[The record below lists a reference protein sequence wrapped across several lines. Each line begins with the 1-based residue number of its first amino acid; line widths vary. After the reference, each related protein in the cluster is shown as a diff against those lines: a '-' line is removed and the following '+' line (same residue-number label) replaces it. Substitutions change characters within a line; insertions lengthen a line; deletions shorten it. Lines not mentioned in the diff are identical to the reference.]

1 MPSCT
6 SLNAG
11 MCMHLASTRV
21 VCSSCHP
28 SQFNRRPVSIRCSA
42 LPNTPQQRLHRKRSH
57 ACTVSCSAATQEQPS
72 MGAEQSRTPD
82 NASSV
87 QQTDFVVIGS
97 GIGGMLKGQTALSAM
112 ISLTSSSRSYM
123 CVCAGLCCAAML
135 ARYGYEVTV
144 CESHYALGGAAH
156 TFEVKGHHFDSG
168 PSFFAGLSGELC
180 LLILY
185 FMYLAGNRSALESRI
200 HAYDLKPGWKP
211 GSTECS
217 SNHSGL
223 FACHRAVV

>member
-1 MPSCT
+1 
-6 SLNAG
+6 
-11 MCMHLASTRV
+11 
-21 VCSSCHP
+21 
-28 SQFNRRPVSIRCSA
+28 
-42 LPNTPQQRLHRKRSH
+42 
-57 ACTVSCSAATQEQPS
+57 
-72 MGAEQSRTPD
+72 
-82 NASSV
+82 
-87 QQTDFVVIGS
+87 
-97 GIGGMLKGQTALSAM
+97 
-112 ISLTSSSRSYM
+112 M

-156 TFEVKGHHFDSG
+156 SFEVKGHHFDSG

-185 FMYLAGNRSALESRI
+185 FMYLVGNRSAPESRI
-200 HAYDLKPGWKP
+200 HAYDLKPGLKP

-217 SNHSGL
+217 SNHCGL